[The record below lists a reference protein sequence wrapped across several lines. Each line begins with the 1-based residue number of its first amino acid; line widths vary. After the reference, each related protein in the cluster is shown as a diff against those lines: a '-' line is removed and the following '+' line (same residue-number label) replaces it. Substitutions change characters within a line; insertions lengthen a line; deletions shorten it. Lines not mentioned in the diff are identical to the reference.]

1 MKKLDNKE
9 LYNVVGGVK
18 FSASL
23 LSSIIKGANFVL
35 ELGRYVGTAIRRMR
49 TGRLC

>member
-9 LYNVVGGVK
+9 LYNIVGGVK

-23 LSSIIKGANFVL
+23 LSSIVKGVNIIL
-35 ELGRYVGTAIRRMR
+35 ELGRSVGTAIRRIQ
-49 TGRLC
+49 TGKLC

>member
-1 MKKLDNKE
+1 MKKIEDKE
-9 LYNVVGGVK
+9 LYKIVGGVK

-23 LSSIIKGANFVL
+23 LNSVIRGANFVL
-35 ELGRYVGTAIRRMR
+35 ELGRYVGTAIRRYK